1 MGQQILRSADNANPN
16 AIVFGTTVAAS
27 TALHFVAA
35 SAFAVFVPAGQP
47 SSTVT
52 WYGSYSSN
60 GPWAPIVLSSG
71 SSATTSIVADK
82 IFISPPELF
91 AVHYIKGVGSTA
103 VTATIMLK
111 G

>member
-1 MGQQILRSADNANPN
+1 MAQQILRSADDTTPN
-16 AIVFGTTVAAS
+16 AVTFGTTVASS

-47 SSTVT
+47 STTVS

-71 SSATTSIVADK
+71 TSATTTIVPDK

-91 AVHYIKGVGSTA
+91 PVHYIKGVGSTA
-103 VTATIMLK
+103 VTATIMTK